1 MILKKLYQKYFDKKI
16 PLMVSFEVTKRCVNN
31 CIHCYLAETHQKKIF
46 EEELTFNEIKKT
58 LDELKELGT
67 VFLNITGGEPVLRKD
82 IEKIIKKAIKNNFY
96 VKLFSSL
103 NFDLKIF
110 QKLYSIGLREID
122 VSLYGRKEIHN
133 KVCRNDSFD
142 RVLNNIKDL
151 KKMGFKI
158 NIKTPL
164 MNININEINWIY
176 KFSKENDLNFILDPV
191 ITPLNDGSDF
201 TLKYS
206 VDFNDAFDKIK
217 FIDLPKEKCIRDE
230 TNNNYS
236 CGALRTTIGIDSYG
250 RVFPCL
256 AFPFEIGNIRE
267 RSLKDIL
274 YSDYS
279 ENLRNIIEKEPEKC
293 RLCDYKNFC
302 SRCVGVSWVY
312 KKDFDYIYEPFCK
325 IAKRICKEVKSPS
338 YLPL

>member
-1 MILKKLYQKYFDKKI
+1 MILEKLYQKYFDKKI
-16 PLMVSFEVTKRCVNN
+16 PLMVTLEVTKRCINN
-31 CIHCYLAETHQKKIF
+31 CIHCYLPETHQGKIQKK
-46 EEELTFNEIKKT
+46 ELTFSEIEKT
-58 LDELKELGT
+58 LDELKDIGT

-103 NFDLKIF
+103 NFDIGIF
-110 QKLYSIGLREID
+110 EKLYCVGLREID

-133 KVCRNDSFD
+133 KVCRNNSFD
-142 RVLNNIKDL
+142 RVLNNIKNL

-164 MNININEINWIY
+164 MNINVDEMEWIY
-176 KFSKENDLNFILDPV
+176 GFSKENGFNFVLDPV
-191 ITPLNDGSDF
+191 IAPLNDGSDF

-217 FIDLPKEKCIRDE
+217 FIDFSKQKCNKDK
-230 TNNNYS
+230 NNNYS
-236 CGALRTTIGIDSYG
+236 CGALRTIIGIDSYG
-250 RVFPCL
+250 SVFPCL
-256 AFPFEIGNIRE
+256 AFPFEIGNIRNK
-267 RSLKDIL
+267 SLKDIL

-293 RLCDYKNFC
+293 VLCEYKNFC
-302 SRCVGVSWVY
+302 SRCVGISWVY
-312 KKDFDYIYEPFCK
+312 KRDFNYIYKQFCK
-325 IAKRICKEVKSPS
+325 IAKKICEEVGK
-338 YLPL
+338 